1 MEQMLIQD
9 WSGLVS
15 KILIIGGNGYIGTR
29 LYEYLSIDEENMQS
43 DKDIDII
50 DTCWFGKVIED
61 TIVEDYRNKTSEF
74 FSKYDIIILLA
85 GHSSVKMS
93 EGNLNSCFKNNVTN
107 YIQLLEKLN
116 DKQKF
121 IYASSSSVYGSVGGR
136 TVNEKYYGFEP
147 YNQYDISKHTADL
160 YAVKS
165 DLEYYGLRFGTV
177 NGYSPVLRTDVMI
190 NAMVNSALRDGEIK
204 LFIKDTMRPILGLND
219 LCGAVETIIDHDKD
233 ERGLYNLASFNKT
246 AEQIA
251 HEVGSVMNVPVIE
264 YETDPTNITNTK
276 IQTKTYNFSIS
287 TLKFRKTFKFKFK
300 ETVESITE
308 SLINNWDTMKKTDRS
323 EPYYYE

>member
-1 MEQMLIQD
+1 M
-9 WSGLVS
+9 S
-15 KILIIGGNGYIGTR
+15 KVLIIGGNGYIGTK
-29 LYEYLSIDEENMQS
+29 LYQYLISYQGGTGYLVDV
-43 DKDIDII
+43 I
-50 DTCWFGKVIED
+50 DTCWFGQSIEE
-61 TIVEDYRNKTSEF
+61 TIVKDYKTMSKEFYSE
-74 FSKYDIIILLA
+74 YETIILLA

-93 EGNLNSCFKNNVTN
+93 EASSNSCFNNNVKN
-107 YIQLLEKLN
+107 FIRLLEKLT
-116 DKQKF
+116 DRQKF

-147 YNQYDISKHTADL
+147 YNQYDISKHTSDL

-165 DLEYYGLRFGTV
+165 ELQYYGLRFGTV

-190 NAMVNSALRDGEIK
+190 NAMVNSALRDKEIK
-204 LFIKDTMRPILGLND
+204 LFIKDTMRPILGIDD
-219 LCGAVETIIDHDKD
+219 LCRGVETIIDNESDQ
-233 ERGLYNLASFNKT
+233 RGLYNLASFNKT

-251 HEVGSVMNVPVIE
+251 YEVGNTMNVPVIE

-323 EPYYYE
+323 EAFKYE

>member
-1 MEQMLIQD
+1 M
-9 WSGLVS
+9 S
-15 KILIIGGNGYIGTR
+15 KLLIIGGNGYIGTK
-29 LYEYLSIDEENMQS
+29 LYQYLISYQGGTEYLVDV
-43 DKDIDII
+43 I
-50 DTCWFGKVIED
+50 DTCWFGKSIEE
-61 TIVEDYRNKTSEF
+61 TIVKDYKTMSKEFYSE
-74 FSKYDIIILLA
+74 YETIILLA

-93 EGNLNSCFKNNVTN
+93 EANSNSCFNNNVKN
-107 YIQLLEKLN
+107 FIRLLEKLN

-147 YNQYDISKHTADL
+147 YNQYDISKHTVDL

-165 DLEYYGLRFGTV
+165 DLEYYGLRFGTA

-219 LCGAVETIIDHDKD
+219 LCGAVETIIDNDTD

-251 HEVGSVMNVPVIE
+251 YEVSSVVGVPVVE
-264 YETDPTNITNTK
+264 YEADPTNITNTK

-300 ETVESITE
+300 ETVESITQG
-308 SLINNWDTMKKTDRS
+308 LIDNWDSMKKTDRS
-323 EPYYYE
+323 EAFYYE

>member
-1 MEQMLIQD
+1 M
-9 WSGLVS
+9 S
-15 KILIIGGNGYIGTR
+15 KVLIIGGNGYIGTK
-29 LYEYLSIDEENMQS
+29 LYQYLISYQGGTGYLVDV
-43 DKDIDII
+43 I
-50 DTCWFGKVIED
+50 DTCWFGQSIEE
-61 TIVEDYRNKTSEF
+61 TIVKDYKTMSKEFYSE
-74 FSKYDIIILLA
+74 YETIILLA

-93 EGNLNSCFKNNVTN
+93 EASSNSCFKNNVQN
-107 YIQLLEKLN
+107 FIELLDKLTT
-116 DKQKF
+116 QKF

-165 DLEYYGLRFGTV
+165 DLEYYGLRFGTA

-219 LCGAVETIIDHDKD
+219 LCGAVEIIIDNDTD

-251 HEVGSVMNVPVIE
+251 YEVGNTMNVPVIE
-264 YETDPTNITNTK
+264 YESDPTNITNTK

-287 TLKFRKTFKFKFK
+287 TLKFRKAFKFKFK

-308 SLINNWDTMKKTDRS
+308 SLTNNWSSMKKTDRS
-323 EPYYYE
+323 KAFNYE